1 MAQTPAL
8 PDAPASPQSLLAFL
22 DALGI
27 THSTVSHPAL
37 FTVEQSK
44 ALTGEFPGAH
54 IKNLFLRDK
63 KERMWLLTA
72 LQDQPLDLKKVAAGL
87 GTNRLSFGSPD
98 RLLRHLGVL
107 PGAVT
112 PLAAIND
119 RETQVQVLLDR
130 NIVDHAVV
138 NCHPLVNTQ
147 TTALAPQDLLRFLRA
162 TAHEPRLI
170 DLAPFAP

>member
-1 MAQTPAL
+1 MAQSPIPPA
-8 PDAPASPQSLLAFL
+8 APATPQSLLAYL

-27 THSTVSHPAL
+27 EHSTMAHRAL

-44 ALTGEFPGAH
+44 TVTGTLPGAH

-72 LQDQPLDLKKVAAGL
+72 LQDQPLDLKKLATGL
-87 GTNRLSFGSPD
+87 GTNRLSFGSPE

-119 RETQVQVLLDR
+119 PDAQVQVLLDR
-130 NIVDHAVV
+130 NIGAHAVV

-147 TTALAPQDLLRFLRA
+147 TTILAPQELLRFLRA
-162 TAHEPRLI
+162 TGHEPQLI

>member
-1 MAQTPAL
+1 MAQPPDLPAL
-8 PDAPASPQSLLAFL
+8 PATPPSLLAYL

-27 THSTVSHPAL
+27 AHRSVSHPPL

-44 ALTGEFPGAH
+44 ALRGPLPGAH

-72 LQDQPLDLKKVAAGL
+72 LESRPLDLKKLAGGL
-87 GTNRLSFGSPD
+87 GANRLSFGSAE
-98 RLLRHLGVL
+98 RLMRYLGVQ

-119 RETQVQVLLDR
+119 RAGAVQVVLDADIAR
-130 NIVDHAVV
+130 HELV

-147 TTALAPQDLLRFLRA
+147 TTALAFEALLHFLRA
-162 TAHEPRLI
+162 TGHPPQLL
-170 DLAPFAP
+170 DLTPFAP